1 LENLQPRV
9 DSVQARQID
18 AEALA
23 IDGDPV
29 LLVQFGTRDFGDS
42 CLVSAKWNMFFRH
55 DCHVNTHFCAVFV
68 DLSSF
73 QKLGVVKFSQSSSL

>member
-1 LENLQPRV
+1 MMHAVKHQTASVRRWQQIAFFEKLRNSSAHLENLQPRV

-29 LLVQFGTRDFGDS
+29 LLVQFGIR
-42 CLVSAKWNMFFRH
+42 
-55 DCHVNTHFCAVFV
+55 
-68 DLSSF
+68 
-73 QKLGVVKFSQSSSL
+73 